1 MSNESSALVRL
12 ARSSIG
18 TLLIG
23 WVFAHASFAI
33 PLRRLRE
40 TESLMAFHHPQPGY
54 PVHILI
60 MPKKALRSLA
70 DLTPADAQL
79 LLDIFQAAHS
89 LAVEFN
95 LEQSGYRLIVNGGA
109 YQEVKQLHFHLVS
122 G

>member
-1 MSNESSALVRL
+1 MIAALLFRL

-18 TLLIG
+18 ALLIG

-33 PLRRLRE
+33 PLRHLRE
-40 TESLMAFHHPQPGY
+40 TKSLMAFHHPQPSY

-79 LLDIFQAAHS
+79 LLEIFQTAHS

-95 LEQSGYRLIVNGGA
+95 LEQSGYRLIVNGAA
-109 YQEVKQLHFHLVS
+109 YQDVMQLHFHLVS

>member
-40 TESLMAFHHPQPGY
+40 TKSLLAFHHPQPSY

-60 MPKKALRSLA
+60 MPKKVLRSLA